1 MDRER
6 LTDERFLRIYFV
18 NNYELVVDVNNINS
32 DIWEKI
38 LNKKDKIIKIET
50 SDWIW
55 NLLSGEVVF
64 H

>member
-38 LNKKDKIIKIET
+38 LNKKDKIIKVET

-55 NLLSGEVVF
+55 NLLTGEVVF